1 MRDAAILPFMASHGW
16 LAVTPP
22 VFRDQ
27 VLSRCILRN
36 AEKGQRLFGRGD
48 PPGGLWGLVSG
59 TVAIEVE
66 SGQETFLG
74 HFAGPGYWI
83 GAGPTITG
91 QDRSV
96 GVVATR
102 ASRLLLLPSASF
114 REIAAVDPEAWRWLA
129 VLPMM
134 QSLLAMGVAQDLMI
148 RRPRDRLIAIL
159 LRLAA
164 CRGPFAKA
172 DPEVIT
178 STQDEIAA
186 MANLSR
192 TATGKILRELE
203 AIGCLSIGYR
213 SICIEPHSL
222 SNQLE
227 EQPAVSRQAV

>member
-16 LAVTPP
+16 LAATPP
-22 VFRDQ
+22 HFRDQ
-27 VLSRCILRN
+27 VLSRCVLRR
-36 AEKGQRLFGRGD
+36 AEKGQQIFSRGD

-59 TVAIEVE
+59 TVAIEVD
-66 SGQETFLG
+66 SGRETFLG

-96 GVVATR
+96 GVMATR
-102 ASRLLLLPSASF
+102 ASTLLLLPSASF
-114 REIAAVDPEAWRWLA
+114 KEIAAADPEAWRWLA

-148 RRPRDRLIAIL
+148 RSPRDRLVAIL

-172 DPEVIT
+172 EPEIIT
-178 STQDEIAA
+178 ATQDEIAA
-186 MANLSR
+186 IANLSR
-192 TATGKILRELE
+192 TATGKMLRELE
-203 AIGCLSIGYR
+203 NSRCLSMGYR
-213 SICIEPHSL
+213 SIRVDPECL
-222 SNQLE
+222 LGQL
-227 EQPAVSRQAV
+227 PRMT